1 MYFSAWH
8 SLKGWVDI
16 WSSLNPFWSLD
27 CFFQYNIVLRLDH
40 VVHLRIWVAW
50 CLGLNLW
57 AVGISITGG
66 NWGGEYHCVMLRR
79 MRRVFR
85 AVLNLFAL
93 PGSPRSWC
101 RVLSQASVC
110 GSNVIVFAHVYHE
123 LTRHLKIS
131 KSFTHII
138 LVILTT
144 TQWSKYYYHPHIVD
158 EGIEAWRGKCFAQGY
173 STWKWWILHL
183 NPGSLTFNNYHKDQ
197 SNCF

>member
-1 MYFSAWH
+1 MLSTSVFGLHGVWDWICEQSVSA
-8 SLKGWVDI
+8 SLGVI
-16 WSSLNPFWSLD
+16 GVEN
-27 CFFQYNIVLRLDH
+27 VT
-40 VVHLRIWVAW
+40 VW
-50 CLGLNLW
+50 CCGE
-57 AVGISITGG
+57 
-66 NWGGEYHCVMLRR
+66 WG
-79 MRRVFR
+79 VFR

-101 RVLSQASVC
+101 HVLSQASVC

-144 TQWSKYYYHPHIVD
+144 TQWSKYYYHHHIVD

-173 STWKWWILHL
+173 STWKWWILHF
-183 NPGSLTFNNYHKDQ
+183 NPGSLTFNNYHMDQ